1 MLQRFQKITTTTLST
16 ATAVCLN
23 GHQNNEL
30 TGEQSSNAMDD
41 QRTHRSVVLQLFS
54 GQLQKLT
61 LTKTRVMLQL
71 QRL

>member
-1 MLQRFQKITTTTLST
+1 MENQR
-16 ATAVCLN
+16 A
-23 GHQNNEL
+23 
-30 TGEQSSNAMDD
+30 
-41 QRTHRSVVLQLFS
+41 RRSVVLQLFS